1 MSAYNILESNQLAEG
16 KHDKE
21 KLQMVYL
28 GLGCDNQHHRRGNS
42 LHGDVCT
49 GQ

>member
-1 MSAYNILESNQLAEG
+1 MSASITLDSNQITKE
-16 KHDKE
+16 KHDKD

-28 GLGCDNQHHRRGNS
+28 GLGCDNQHHPRGNS

-49 GQ
+49 G